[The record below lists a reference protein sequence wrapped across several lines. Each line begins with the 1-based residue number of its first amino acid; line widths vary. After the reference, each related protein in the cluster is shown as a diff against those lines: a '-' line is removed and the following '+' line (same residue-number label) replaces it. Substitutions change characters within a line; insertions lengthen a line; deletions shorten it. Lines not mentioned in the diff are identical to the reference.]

1 MKNKIIIGLS
11 CMNYIDAHDEANEE
25 LYLKVIKPF
34 LRVLYKYPDIKA
46 VLHFSG
52 VLLDWLEEKH
62 PEVIML
68 ISELIKKK
76 KQLELLGSGYYEP
89 VLTMISPTDRTG
101 QIESLTTL
109 IRKKFGKR
117 PRGCWIAGNYWDN
130 SLVNPIKN
138 SGMDYVFLDY
148 GKMITAGITEND
160 KYSGCVTEEN
170 GKLLNVFP
178 IHREILK
185 KYKDSDNSEFV
196 SFLNKTEKNGKLYS
210 IIFRE
215 YDFENKDEE
224 WISDFFKKISRAENI
239 ETISP
244 FYHIKNNGR
253 FKKAY
258 FHNNNFF
265 KKILAES
272 PETNLLYSKMIHIQ
286 TLVNQIRGDKY
297 KKKAAQESLWAG
309 QNFNLFNI
317 VNYHDSE
324 EDDAARIKLRKKAYK
339 YLIDAELSTRQQGV
353 FIPSLIKTDFDLD
366 GVEEYM
372 YQGDEYNIYLHV
384 DGASV
389 FEFDRFKSLWNYS
402 DTVKCRGNDNSDNS
416 EEKSK
421 ICRSFLDR
429 IYSSKLTDDEI
440 NSNEKK
446 KDNLFLGKTEYIV
459 DTYDRD
465 NKKIKFI
472 KRIKQVDAEINLKIS
487 KQYRF
492 LKKKIEVIYEI
503 SNIGSKTLNRTF
515 STEINMAFDVD
526 SKGKEQQKI
535 DSYEITIKDNNSRIN
550 INSTLPFRCSN
561 TEQYINNCYNFNK
574 MELFW
579 DLDEL
584 TPGKTVTQRIEI
596 KL

>member
-1 MKNKIIIGLS
+1 MKNKTVIGLS
-11 CMNYIDAHDEANEE
+11 CMKYVDEHDKPNEE

-34 LRVLYKYPDIKA
+34 LRVLYNYPDIKA

-52 VLLDWLEEKH
+52 VLLEWLEDRH
-62 PEVIML
+62 PESIML

-76 KQLELLGSGYYEP
+76 KQLEILGSGFYEP
-89 VLTMISPTDRTG
+89 ILTMISPTDRTG

-130 SLVNPIKN
+130 SLINPVKS

-148 GKMITAGITEND
+148 EKMIIAGINEDD
-160 KYSGCVTEEN
+160 KYRVCVTEEN

-178 IHREILK
+178 IHREIIK
-185 KYKDSDNSEFV
+185 RYRDREAAEFV
-196 SFLNKTEKNGKLYS
+196 SFLNKSEDNEKLYS
-210 IIFRE
+210 VIFRE
-215 YDFENKDEE
+215 YDLENKDEK
-224 WISDFFKKISRAENI
+224 WISDFFKGVAESDNI
-239 ETISP
+239 RTISP
-244 FYHIKNNGR
+244 SHYIRNNGR

-309 QNFNLFNI
+309 QNYNLFNI
-317 VNYHDSE
+317 VNHEDSDIE
-324 EDDAARIKLRKKAYK
+324 ERIKLRKKAFS
-339 YLIDAELSTRQQGV
+339 YLIEAEINTRQQGV

-372 YQGDEYNIYLHV
+372 YQGDEYNLYLHV

-389 FEFDRFKSLWNYS
+389 FEFDRIKNNWNYS
-402 DTVKCRGNDNSDNS
+402 DAVYSGESSNSG
-416 EEKSK
+416 

-429 IYSSKLTDDEI
+429 IYSRNISDDEL
-440 NSNEKK
+440 EKNDL
-446 KDNLFLGKTEYIV
+446 KDECFFLGNIEYRI
-459 DTYDRD
+459 DNYDRD
-465 NKKIKFI
+465 NKIIKFV
-472 KRIKQVDAEINLKIS
+472 KRIKQPENDMSLKLS

-492 LKKKIEVIYEI
+492 LKKRVEVLYEI
-503 SNIGSKTLNRTF
+503 SNIGTKTINRTF
-515 STEINMAFDVD
+515 STEINFSFNNDD
-526 SKGKEQQKI
+526 STDDAYRVEQNDI
-535 DSYEITIKDNNSRIN
+535 LIKDSGARFS
-550 INSTLPFRCSN
+550 INSTLPFRKLI
-561 TEQYINNCYNFNK
+561 TENRYREYYNFTRF
-574 MELFW
+574 ELFW
-579 DLDEL
+579 ELDDL
-584 TPGKTVTQRIEI
+584 TPGKTITSKIELKI
-596 KL
+596 

>member
-11 CMNYIDAHDEANEE
+11 CMNYIDVHDEANEE
-25 LYLKVIKPF
+25 IYLKVIKPF
-34 LRVLYKYPDIKA
+34 LRVLYKYPEIKA

-62 PEVIML
+62 PELIML

-89 VLTMISPTDRTG
+89 ALTMISPSDRTG

-148 GKMITAGITEND
+148 DKMITAGITEED
-160 KYSGCVTEEN
+160 KYSACVTEEN

-178 IHREILK
+178 IHRELVRK
-185 KYKDSDNSEFV
+185 LRDSETSEFV
-196 SFLNKTEKNGKLYS
+196 SFLNKTEKSSKMYS

-224 WISDFFKKISRAENI
+224 WISDLFKGIVNSENL
-239 ETISP
+239 ETINP

-317 VNYHDSE
+317 VNHNDSDKNE
-324 EDDAARIKLRKKAYK
+324 VERIKLRKKAYK

-372 YQGDEYNIYLHV
+372 YQGEEYNIYLHV

-389 FEFDRFKSLWNYS
+389 FEFDRFKNLWNYS
-402 DTVKCRGNDNSDNS
+402 DTVKCIKTDLYASDGG
-416 EEKSK
+416 KSK
-421 ICRSFLDR
+421 ICRSFIDR
-429 IYSSKLTDDEI
+429 IYSSKLSDDEI
-440 NSNEKK
+440 NNTEEEKK
-446 KDNLFLGKTEYIV
+446 NMFLGKSEYSV
-459 DTYDRD
+459 DSYDRD

-472 KRIKQVDAEINLKIS
+472 KRIKNPDTGINLKIS

-492 LKKKIEVIYEI
+492 LKKKIEIIYEI
-503 SNIGSKTLNRTF
+503 SNIGTKTQNRTF
-515 STEINMAFDVD
+515 STEINMSFD
-526 SKGKEQQKI
+526 I
-535 DSYEITIKDNNSRIN
+535 DSIDKEMLKIEPHDIVIKDNFSRIN
-550 INSTLPFRCSN
+550 INSTLPLRCTNSDK
-561 TEQYINNCYNFNK
+561 YFSNCYNFNR

-584 TPGKTVTQRIEI
+584 TPGKTLTEKIEI
-596 KL
+596 KI